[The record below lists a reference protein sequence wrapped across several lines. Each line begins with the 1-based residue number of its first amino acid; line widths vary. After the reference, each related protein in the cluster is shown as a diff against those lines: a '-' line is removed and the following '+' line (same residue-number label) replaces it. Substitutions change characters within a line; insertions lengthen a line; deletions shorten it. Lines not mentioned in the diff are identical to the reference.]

1 MSETAQFFFAA
12 KYDMYVYLIFLE
24 KIIKCKRLQMQRIQQ
39 NFLWSFLYV
48 VKENPTSIYCGE
60 MLQNDLIEHNFD
72 KVIQKI
78 SR

>member
-1 MSETAQFFFAA
+1 
-12 KYDMYVYLIFLE
+12 
-24 KIIKCKRLQMQRIQQ
+24 MQRIQQ

-60 MLQNDLIEHNFD
+60 MLQNDLIEHNLD